1 MCQSRSA
8 SFSIYSHNL
17 FKIILLQ
24 LSGVCPILPTA
35 AECPP
40 EPDNLC
46 LTDAECPQMRNAVW
60 SIVTWPVFVQVGS
73 MLFSVCS

>member
-8 SFSIYSHNL
+8 SFSVYSHNL

-46 LTDAECPQMRNAVW
+46 LTDAECPRNEKCCMEYCDLACFRAGRLHV
-60 SIVTWPVFVQVGS
+60 I
-73 MLFSVCS
+73 